1 MFCLMPA
8 EVVNMSKH
16 QALSAPMRAP
26 GTPFPSTE
34 DAWFWT
40 VGALRSRREGARHGS
55 TRVPRPCEPDDIMR
69 CLDSL
74 YRQRRID
81 LSHARVLRVWGERQM
96 RPDRC
101 RAWGGECQLWQEAM
115 TRLEPVLRR
124 KGIVA

>member
-1 MFCLMPA
+1 MGSRSA
-8 EVVNMSKH
+8 
-16 QALSAPMRAP
+16 ASAPTRAA
-26 GTPFPSTE
+26 GTPFSCTE

-40 VGALRSRREGARHGS
+40 VGALRSRLEGARHGGAH
-55 TRVPRPCEPDDIMR
+55 VPRPCEPDDVVR

-101 RAWGGECQLWQEAM
+101 RARGGECQLWQEAM
-115 TRLEPVLRR
+115 TRLDPVLRQ

>member
-1 MFCLMPA
+1 
-8 EVVNMSKH
+8 V
-16 QALSAPMRAP
+16 
-26 GTPFPSTE
+26 
-34 DAWFWT
+34 
-40 VGALRSRREGARHGS
+40 
-55 TRVPRPCEPDDIMR
+55 R

-81 LSHARVLRVWGERQM
+81 LSHARVLRVWWERQV